1 VALGCLSP
9 EDGSPDALELR
20 IRLADLRPSVA
31 VALRDDLRVVQPRD
45 GTPACHLKIVRE
57 RAFVGGSRP
66 NLAASAEPPNDDQRI
81 VEADVPVF
89 TREIPPSK
97 SGMIQ
102 VLVANSKPSEAEDA
116 SCITGAPVLDQ
127 DVASSGG
134 EDACD
139 VGRPHGFPSGFAAG
153 LGDTRL
159 GRGGAHERRD
169 DDCGRNVTG

>member
-1 VALGCLSP
+1 MRLSF
-9 EDGSPDALELR
+9 ESASPISARPLR
-20 IRLADLRPSVA
+20 SHFVTTCESSSHATA
-31 VALRDDLRVVQPRD
+31 PR
-45 GTPACHLKIVRE
+45 CHLKIVRE

-116 SCITGAPVLDQ
+116 SCITKHPW
-127 DVASSGG
+127 
-134 EDACD
+134 
-139 VGRPHGFPSGFAAG
+139 
-153 LGDTRL
+153 
-159 GRGGAHERRD
+159 
-169 DDCGRNVTG
+169 